1 MALVAASCLFL
12 AAMVHAAVTDF
23 RRHKALNISILALA
37 LGYLPFAMA
46 VGLDWVAIIG
56 SVVAALLVLTIGFGA
71 FCAGWVDG
79 GDVKL
84 ATATTL
90 WIGAETVLPFL
101 GFLALVLNPVTGLWP
116 LKTQPYLLPLGF
128 LVVFGFLSAFWSAET
143 AGSFD
148 AALRAHELVDACY
161 RSAASTTSAKA

>member
-12 AAMVHAAVTDF
+12 AAMIHAAVTDF

-71 FCAGWVDG
+71 FCAGWIDG

-84 ATATTL
+84 ATVTTL
-90 WIGAETVLPFL
+90 WIGAEMVLPFL
-101 GFLALVLNPVTGLWP
+101 GLAGL
-116 LKTQPYLLPLGF
+116 
-128 LVVFGFLSAFWSAET
+128 FGFGLAVLFRAMQRWQHGEVPAMNQIPYSPGIVLAAFVLFANSQWFA
-143 AGSFD
+143 AG
-148 AALRAHELVDACY
+148 
-161 RSAASTTSAKA
+161 